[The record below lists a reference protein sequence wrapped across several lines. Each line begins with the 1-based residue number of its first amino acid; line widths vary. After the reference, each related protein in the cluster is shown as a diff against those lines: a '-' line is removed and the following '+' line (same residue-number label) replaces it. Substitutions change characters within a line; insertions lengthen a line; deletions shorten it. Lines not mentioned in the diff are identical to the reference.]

1 MVLPEPVT
9 ETRPKRLTK
18 AARRRQLLDI
28 AKAMLESGDADA
40 LTLAVLAER
49 SNVSKPIAYDH
60 FGSRSGL
67 LIALLDDTSRLYETD
82 AEAKIERAPAT
93 VPAIAEI
100 VATAYIHCA
109 LEAGPALT
117 LLAAAVEADSEARDA
132 GRAVQINHAASFER
146 AFERVLVDRQELLSP
161 LHKALVAAANAICDD
176 LHQQKITTE
185 MAIQTLTH
193 LLVTSLTPFAARTDT

>member
-1 MVLPEPVT
+1 MSDT
-9 ETRPKRLTK
+9 EQRPKRLTK

-49 SNVSKPIAYDH
+49 AKVSKPIAYDH
-60 FGSRSGL
+60 FGTRSGL
-67 LIALLDDTSRLYETD
+67 LIALLDDTSRFYETD
-82 AEAKIERAPAT
+82 AEAKIERASAT
-93 VPAIAEI
+93 VPAVAKI
-100 VATAYIHCA
+100 VATAYINCA

-146 AFERVLVDRQELLSP
+146 AFERVLVARPEQLSP
-161 LHKALVAAANAICDD
+161 LYKALVAAANAICDD
-176 LHQQKITTE
+176 LHQHKLTTE
-185 MAIQTLTH
+185 TAIETLTH
-193 LLVTSLTPFAARTDT
+193 LLVTSLTPFAQRTDI

>member
-1 MVLPEPVT
+1 MVLF
-9 ETRPKRLTK
+9 ETAAEMRPKRLTK

-49 SNVSKPIAYDH
+49 AAVSKPIAYDH

-67 LIALLDDTSRLYETD
+67 LIALLEDTSRYYETD

-100 VATAYIHCA
+100 VATAYINCA

-117 LLAAAVEADSEARDA
+117 LLAAAVEADSEAREA
-132 GRAVQINHAASFER
+132 GRAVQNNHAASFEQAFAGVLDER
-146 AFERVLVDRQELLSP
+146 AARLSA
-161 LHKALVAAANAICDD
+161 LYKALVAAANSICDD
-176 LHQQKITTE
+176 LHQQKLTPET
-185 MAIQTLTH
+185 AIETLTH
-193 LLVTSLTPFAARTDT
+193 LLVASLSPFARRAET